1 MAAAAVDKPD
11 RLLVVGTYTEP
22 MGHVPEGSGAGVST
36 WYLTAELELKE
47 AGPPAYSR
55 NPSAL
60 LMVGNN
66 VYVHQKL
73 DTTCSAAKPPPR
85 LSPPHRILNQNHR
98 HTLPPRY
105 ACNEFTEDTEGNPVE
120 AATVSAFTLTQSSG
134 DAGGTVALEAVG
146 TPASSAGTAP
156 CNLVAPGGADATTIV
171 GVNYCG
177 GNVVALARDPSGGSL
192 TTEPVQVVAH
202 ADLGLAASMVNPERQ
217 EASHPHGTFAH
228 PKEPRRI
235 FVPDLGCDVVV
246 EHLLTEAGTLEFV
259 RAAPASSPGAGP
271 RHLAWHPS
279 GDWCVVSNEL
289 DNTAALYSYTAD
301 AGMVLAHS
309 VSLLPEGFTDF
320 SSAADIQFS
329 ADARFVYA
337 SNRGHESIAIFELD
351 TSGGGSLKVVGHEPC
366 NGVCPRNFALSPEG
380 DVMVV
385 ANQDSHSLEVYSVD
399 RDAGTLSHRSSCE
412 VRSPVWVMFK

>member
-1 MAAAAVDKPD
+1 MILREALSRAFVMAAAAVLDKPD

-22 MGHVPEGSGAGVST
+22 MGHVPEGSGAGLST
-36 WYLTAELELKE
+36 WYLTAEHELKA
-47 AGPPAYSR
+47 AGEPVFTR

-66 VYVHQKL
+66 VY
-73 DTTCSAAKPPPR
+73 
-85 LSPPHRILNQNHR
+85 
-98 HTLPPRY
+98 
-105 ACNEFTEDTEGNPVE
+105 ACNEFTEDTDGNPVD
-120 AATVSAFTLTQSSG
+120 AATIAAFTLTQSG
-134 DAGGTVALEAVG
+134 DAGGTVALAEVG

-156 CNLVAPGGADATTIV
+156 CNLVAPGGADATAIV

-177 GNVVALARDPSGGSL
+177 GNVVVLARDPKDGRL
-192 TTEPVQVVAH
+192 ATEPVQVVAH
-202 ADLGLAASMVNPERQ
+202 AFTASMVNPERQ
-217 EASHPHGTFAH
+217 EASHPHGTFSH

-235 FVPDLGCDVVV
+235 FVPDLGCDVVA
-246 EHLLTEAGTLEFV
+246 EHLLNEAGTTLEFV

-366 NGVCPRNFALSPEG
+366 KGVCPRNFALSPEG

-399 RDAGTLSHRSSCE
+399 QDAGTLSHRSSRE